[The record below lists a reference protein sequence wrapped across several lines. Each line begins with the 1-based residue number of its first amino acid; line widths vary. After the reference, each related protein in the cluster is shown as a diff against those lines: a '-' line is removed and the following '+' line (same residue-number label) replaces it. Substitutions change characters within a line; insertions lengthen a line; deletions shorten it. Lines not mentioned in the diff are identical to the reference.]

1 MATSGVRV
9 FHSEFHRLRGE
20 LLLARSPSD
29 HAEAEACFRQAVD
42 VAHHQGAP
50 GWELRAA
57 TSLGRLLGRQ
67 GKRDEARQTL
77 LGVYDWFTEGLDTAD
92 LREAK
97 ATLEELS

>member
-1 MATSGVRV
+1 M
-9 FHSEFHRLRGE
+9 
-20 LLLARSPSD
+20 
-29 HAEAEACFRQAVD
+29 CFRQAVD
-42 VAHHQGAP
+42 VARHQAAH

-77 LGVYDWFTEGLDTAD
+77 ADVYAWFTEGLDTAD

-97 ATLEELS
+97 AILEELAQPGGAILEALKALGHAGP

>member
-1 MATSGVRV
+1 MIAGLEWMAAGG
-9 FHSEFHRLRGE
+9 GE
-20 LLLARSPSD
+20 LLLARSPSN
-29 HAEAEACFRQAVD
+29 HAEAETCFRQAVD
-42 VAHHQGAP
+42 VARHQGAH

-77 LGVYDWFTEGLDTAD
+77 ADVYDRFTEGLDTAD

-97 ATLEELS
+97 AMLEELS